1 MHEPTQ
7 KMLKSMAL
15 RPSHEPGIPCV
26 RNGGTRRASALL
38 PIILLLSFPLACR
51 NQMEPSMVNFAHL
64 EHLTEQITVAG
75 DTVDIVH
82 VYANYPD
89 YAWVNAKES
98 GPEGIACVDD
108 AARAAVVYLRDF
120 ELSRRQTSLDHA
132 RRLLQFVL
140 AMQDSDGQFYNFIHD
155 DHSINRDGKTSF
167 KSFGWWA
174 ARGVWSLG
182 HGYRVFKSVDSA
194 FALRLGRAV
203 ERSIPHVY
211 TLLLE
216 YGKTDEEAGYVFPR
230 WLLHESAADATSELL
245 LGLVEYWRAE
255 PSDSLA
261 GAIRRLA
268 SGLAL
273 MQDGDIGEFPFGLH
287 RSWRTQWHL
296 WGNSQ
301 TQALAMAGKHLGDS
315 AMISS
320 ARREADGFYT
330 RLLCEGLFKE
340 MDLRTPG
347 VRTEFE
353 QIAYGIRP
361 MAVGLLRLYEAT
373 GNADYVRLAGI
384 TASWLFGN
392 NAAGTR
398 MYDPATGRCYDG
410 IQSSTGIN
418 RNSGAESTIEAL
430 GTLIE
435 LEAYPEALAYA
446 RCNRVDGSATPSQ
459 SMGTF
464 ELPDGKRF
472 TLHIDAQQRRFWF
485 DEN

>member
-1 MHEPTQ
+1 MQENLKTQ
-7 KMLKSMAL
+7 ALKQL
-15 RPSHEPGIPCV
+15 RDLRILRYG
-26 RNGGTRRASALL
+26 NGGGWRNSLLL
-38 PIILLLSFPLACR
+38 PVILLLGFPIACR
-51 NQMEPSMVNFAHL
+51 NQTQTTIVNFAHL
-64 EHLTEQITVAG
+64 EHLTEQITMAG

-89 YAWVNAKES
+89 YRWVSAKES

-108 AARAAVVYLRDF
+108 AARAAVVYMRDF
-120 ELSRRQTSLDHA
+120 ELHHRQTSLDHA
-132 RRLLQFVL
+132 RRLLRFVL
-140 AMQDSDGQFYNFIHD
+140 AMQDPDGQFYNFIYE
-155 DHSINRDGKTSF
+155 DHAINTDGKTSF

-182 HGYRVFKSVDSA
+182 HGYRVFKTIDSV
-194 FALRLGRAV
+194 FARRLGSAV
-203 ERSIPHVY
+203 ERSLPHVHA
-211 TLLLE
+211 LLRKH
-216 YGKTDEEAGYVFPR
+216 GQREEEGGFAFPR

-255 PSDSLA
+255 PSDSLRD
-261 GAIRRLA
+261 AIRRLA
-268 SGLAL
+268 DGLAL
-273 MQDGDIGEFPFGLH
+273 MQNGDIGTFPFGLH

-301 TQALAMAGKHLGDS
+301 TQVLAMAGRVLGDS

-340 MDLRTPG
+340 MDLRTPD

-361 MAVGLLRLYEAT
+361 MAVGLIRLYEAT
-373 GNADYVRLAGI
+373 GNADYARLAGVS
-384 TASWLFGN
+384 ASWLFGN
-392 NAAGTR
+392 NAAGTA

-446 RCNRVDGSATPSQ
+446 QCKRVDGSVSPSY
-459 SMGTF
+459 SKGTF
-464 ELPDGKRF
+464 ELPGGERF

-485 DEN
+485 EER